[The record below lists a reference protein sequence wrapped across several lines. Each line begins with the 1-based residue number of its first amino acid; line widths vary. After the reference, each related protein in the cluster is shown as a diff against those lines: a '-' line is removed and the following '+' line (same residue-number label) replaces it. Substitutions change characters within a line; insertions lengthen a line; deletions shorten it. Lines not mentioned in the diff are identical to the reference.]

1 MSGLI
6 NLISEYS
13 SRLAILPIL
22 ALMNV
27 IITIIIHYIN
37 SKKILKY
44 LPSLIIGVAA
54 LIIGFYSISIFN
66 TPMGLNTSWIAIFL
80 GATSLVGICVGF
92 IIDLMTSIKLN
103 MKFNGNNKDDIL
115 ENSSNGKNY
124 FRARRKN
131 KRKKN
136 D

>member
-1 MSGLI
+1 
-6 NLISEYS
+6 
-13 SRLAILPIL
+13 
-22 ALMNV
+22 
-27 IITIIIHYIN
+27 
-37 SKKILKY
+37 
-44 LPSLIIGVAA
+44 
-54 LIIGFYSISIFN
+54 
-66 TPMGLNTSWIAIFL
+66 MGLNTSWIAIFL

-92 IIDLMTSIKLN
+92 IIDLITSIKLN
-103 MKFNGNNKDDIL
+103 MKFNGNNKNDIL

>member
-54 LIIGFYSISIFN
+54 LIIGF
-66 TPMGLNTSWIAIFL
+66 
-80 GATSLVGICVGF
+80 
-92 IIDLMTSIKLN
+92 
-103 MKFNGNNKDDIL
+103 
-115 ENSSNGKNY
+115 
-124 FRARRKN
+124 
-131 KRKKN
+131 
-136 D
+136 